1 MSRGHTTWQIGEWY
15 ILEEKITK
23 YQKAIE
29 IIHSQVDLTKDL
41 VQYLLDDEII
51 DLIELVDTESVKHLR
66 TINKNL
72 VNIEKYLADILEKG
86 IN

>member
-1 MSRGHTTWQIGEWY
+1 M
-15 ILEEKITK
+15 
-23 YQKAIE
+23 
-29 IIHSQVDLTKDL
+29 DLTKDL